1 MDKNIN
7 ATRVIEPILTAVVQG
22 YADPAFVGYALFP
35 RVPVNVRGGTI
46 IKFGKESFKLYNL
59 KRAPGAESKRMD
71 YGYGDGKFALTEDSL
86 EAIVPR
92 EKLQDAAAVPGID
105 LATRSITAVT
115 KVVLRSLEIEQAAL
129 ATNAANYAATN
140 KSVVAAG
147 DKWNLPEA
155 DIVGQVE
162 AAKEA
167 IRAKTGLYP
176 NTMLI
181 SAKVF
186 AGMKNNAELLDR
198 IKHTQ
203 KGVVTTDLLAS
214 IFDIPTIV
222 VGKGIY
228 SDDEGNFVDI
238 WGTDVVIAYA
248 PESIAGQEQP
258 SYGYTYTLEGSPL
271 VEVPYYDN
279 ARKSWV
285 YGVSHEHSPVHT
297 SMDAGFLFKGAV

>member
-129 ATNAANYAATN
+129 ATTSSPAAITPPA
-140 KSVVAAG
+140 
-147 DKWNLPEA
+147 LP
-155 DIVGQVE
+155 
-162 AAKEA
+162 
-167 IRAKTGLYP
+167 
-176 NTMLI
+176 I
-181 SAKVF
+181 SAPLQ
-186 AGMKNNAELLDR
+186 A
-198 IKHTQ
+198 
-203 KGVVTTDLLAS
+203 
-214 IFDIPTIV
+214 
-222 VGKGIY
+222 
-228 SDDEGNFVDI
+228 
-238 WGTDVVIAYA
+238 IA
-248 PESIAGQEQP
+248 
-258 SYGYTYTLEGSPL
+258 
-271 VEVPYYDN
+271 
-279 ARKSWV
+279 
-285 YGVSHEHSPVHT
+285 VS
-297 SMDAGFLFKGAV
+297 